1 MKQARELVDS
11 YPHRYMVC
19 EAPGDPD
26 RAAGNNACR
35 SAFAFNLHSTL
46 MHAAWGTG
54 RAPEIA
60 AFLTAHPMGGLATM
74 LSNHDGFAGE
84 RPYTYFNGDETR
96 ARLAAAALLTLPGT
110 PFLYYGEEVGMAN
123 NSSYAG
129 SDWRL
134 RVPMSWTADAA
145 TAGFTTGV
153 PFRTPA
159 DNVATHNVAV
169 EQPDAGSL
177 LNVYK
182 RLLNLRKEDPALSMG
197 LYQALPVNDPSGNV
211 LAFLR
216 RYGNQATLVV
226 LNYGSSAASLS
237 LELGGSFAGATFQNR
252 FPESTGTL
260 TADAQGVVVLDAP
273 AQSALI
279 SQTTAGA
286 NEPYLGATLFIRG
299 DMNDWGA
306 TQAMTFAAG
315 LYRGSLHLTA
325 RTAPYLFKI
334 ADASWGPYNFGAI
347 GAQTVTLGRPLQL
360 EQTAWNNGGVG
371 HDLLLTVSQDGDYSL
386 TLDARDPLNPR
397 LTVTR

>member
-1 MKQARELVDS
+1 LRQAAL
-11 YPHRYMVC
+11 
-19 EAPGDPD
+19 
-26 RAAGNNACR
+26 
-35 SAFAFNLHSTL
+35 
-46 MHAAWGTG
+46 GTG
-54 RAPEIA
+54 EAPEIA
-60 AFLTAHPMGGLATM
+60 AFPTAHPMGALATI

-84 RPYTYFNGDETR
+84 RPYTFFSGDETR
-96 ARLAAAALLTLPGT
+96 AGLAAATLLTLPGT
-110 PFLYYGEEVGMAN
+110 PFLYYGEEVGMSN
-123 NSSYAG
+123 NSSYSG

-153 PFRTPA
+153 PFRRPA
-159 DNVATHNVAV
+159 DNVATHNVAL

-177 LNVYK
+177 LNFYK

-197 LYQALPVNDPSGNV
+197 LYQALTVSDPNV

-216 RYGNQATLVV
+216 RYSHQATLVV

-237 LELGGSFAGATFQNR
+237 LELGGTFAGATLQSR
-252 FPESTGTL
+252 FPESTGTF
-260 TADAQGVVVLDAP
+260 TADAQGVVALNVP
-273 AQSALI
+273 PQSALV
-279 SQTTAGA
+279 SQTTAGV

-306 TQAMTFAAG
+306 TQAMTFVGAG

-334 ADASWGPYNFGAI
+334 ADAAWGPYNFGAI
-347 GAQTVTLGRPLQL
+347 GAQAVTPGRPLQL

-371 HDLLLTVSQDGDYSL
+371 HDLLLTVSQDGDYSV